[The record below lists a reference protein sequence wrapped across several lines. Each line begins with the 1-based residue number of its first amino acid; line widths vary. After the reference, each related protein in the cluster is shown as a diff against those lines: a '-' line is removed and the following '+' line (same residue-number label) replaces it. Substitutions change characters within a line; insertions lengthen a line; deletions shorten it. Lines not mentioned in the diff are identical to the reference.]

1 MDTTKEVLQVDVGTD
16 EKTWRNGTAQW
27 EQRNRDRT
35 VQWEH
40 RTRNRTVQW
49 EQRTRDRAVQ
59 WEQRAFE
66 VMSRGILPY
75 VAEGDIIMERSP
87 TDIRM
92 YGCIMCGATRPEQT
106 RPESA
111 AVEALTRKGGNDRRK
126 GNCKGKTTEMEKEVR
141 LEVHCG

>member
-16 EKTWRNGTAQW
+16 EKTWRNRTAQW

-35 VQWEH
+35 VQWEQ
-40 RTRNRTVQW
+40 RIRNRTVQW

-59 WEQRAFE
+59 WKQRALE

-87 TDIRM
+87 TDI
-92 YGCIMCGATRPEQT
+92 
-106 RPESA
+106 
-111 AVEALTRKGGNDRRK
+111 
-126 GNCKGKTTEMEKEVR
+126 
-141 LEVHCG
+141 